1 MNSSSSLF
9 MCAIR
14 FEGLGR
20 KKVSCLGS
28 LAHAIKH
35 QESLFP
41 SLLSSV
47 KVIFNSLLSTFNSQL
62 LANGPFLR
70 QQGSN
75 GGINSHYR
83 GAANRGQNCRRDTL
97 VYRLADNW
105 NEWLGTALELLI
117 LQVLLSPDEALN
129 PQMLM
134 WCKDLKHWQLWCMVA
149 QESWSKSHRIF
160 TLQEAFGF

>member
-14 FEGLGR
+14 FEGLRR
-20 KKVSCLGS
+20 KKMSCVGNLAYGS
-28 LAHAIKH
+28 KH
-35 QESLFP
+35 RESLFP

-47 KVIFNSLLSTFNSQL
+47 KVIFHSLLSILSSQL

-70 QQGSN
+70 QQASN
-75 GGINSHYR
+75 RGINSHYR
-83 GAANRGQNCRRDTL
+83 GAANRGQNCGRNTL
-97 VYRLADNW
+97 VYRLSDNW
-105 NEWLGTALELLI
+105 NEWLGKALELLI

-134 WCKDLKHWQLWCMVA
+134 WHKGLKHWQLWYMVA
-149 QESWSKSHRIF
+149 QESWSKSHGIF
-160 TLQEAFGF
+160 TLQQAFGF